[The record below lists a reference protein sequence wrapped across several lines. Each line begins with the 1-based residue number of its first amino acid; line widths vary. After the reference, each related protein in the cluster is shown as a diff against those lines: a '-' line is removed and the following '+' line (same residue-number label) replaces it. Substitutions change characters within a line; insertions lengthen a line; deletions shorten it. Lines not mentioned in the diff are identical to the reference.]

1 MSTEMNEDSPQEFA
15 IRSILRTLAPEDA
28 ELLKRLIV
36 RFAGQPFSD
45 DARTTVKSS
54 GRSGAEL
61 ELSFIRLR
69 RAGLIQAVKKVW
81 GEKLYYIPLESLG
94 LLYRQFFTPEA
105 EVVPDSNVHRISEAK
120 PGLALDLLHALAA
133 AAEHGLPLTAKGTVH
148 KKNIQKLLEAV
159 HLKDSDLETLQL
171 QYAHAET
178 YPLVAAVL
186 LDIMMCLGLAVKE
199 SQGIVLE
206 EERLGEWL
214 NLSEQEMNRVLLLAV
229 LDRYG
234 INSPALQHFR
244 YLLCHPSFQPGVWYD
259 MTNMLDWMEQEVL
272 LTRSV
277 SEAGV
282 RAWMTAMAGFGWG
295 DTGEDGSGRC
305 CFRWA
310 IDPAFVL
317 VSGGEDR
324 EMAGEGRF
332 YVQPDFDVIVPPDV
346 PYRIRWKLL
355 ACSERVQS
363 ERMSIYRLTR
373 SSTARAVENGM
384 SAAEMTQL
392 LDNFSGGG
400 VPENVRLA
408 LEQWG
413 REIGRTRF
421 EEAMLL
427 SCSAEEDGDRIEA
440 HPKLKGH
447 LQRIGPKHFLVNSGA
462 VPEVRKI
469 LDSSGLSPLK
479 AIAEPGRTV
488 STYPLIHDP
497 TPDLT
502 GQRIDVENFRQTGLS
517 AAGGLVYS
525 GRNIQYFEPDSD
537 IPKPESLFP
546 GYGQVPKMW
555 TQDFRNYHGTT
566 AQHIMEQALEW
577 QTKVLIS
584 RGGSR
589 LEFIPRGIRS
599 HPWAVEGTLF
609 DPERDGYEDGALL
622 SQGDWEQIR
631 LIVPSFT

>member
-1 MSTEMNEDSPQEFA
+1 M
-15 IRSILRTLAPEDA
+15 
-28 ELLKRLIV
+28 
-36 RFAGQPFSD
+36 
-45 DARTTVKSS
+45 
-54 GRSGAEL
+54 
-61 ELSFIRLR
+61 
-69 RAGLIQAVKKVW
+69 
-81 GEKLYYIPLESLG
+81 
-94 LLYRQFFTPEA
+94 
-105 EVVPDSNVHRISEAK
+105 
-120 PGLALDLLHALAA
+120 
-133 AAEHGLPLTAKGTVH
+133 
-148 KKNIQKLLEAV
+148 

-214 NLSEQEMNRVLLLAV
+214 NLSEQEMNRVLLPAV

-427 SCSAEEDGDRIEA
+427 SCSAEEDGNRIEA

-479 AIAEPGRTV
+479 AITEPGRTV
-488 STYPLIHDP
+488 STYPLIHDS
-497 TPDLT
+497 TPDLA
-502 GQRIDVENFRQTGLS
+502 GQRIDEEKFRQTGLS

-589 LEFIPRGIRS
+589 LEFIPRTIRS

-622 SQGDWEQIR
+622 SLGDWEQIR